1 MPPLFCND
9 EQPFN
14 RIIEIVDWLVTE
26 LVSLT
31 QPIDPEALPVNV
43 IIWTEFVILRAFTIF
58 LDKQTIAL
66 FINFIWNEITKKV
79 VYIP

>member
-1 MPPLFCND
+1 MPPLLCND

-31 QPIDPEALPVNV
+31 QPIEPEALPVNV
-43 IIWTEFVILRAFTIF
+43 MIWTEFVWQF
-58 LDKQTIAL
+58 LFNVDNHKYDIYY
-66 FINFIWNEITKKV
+66 ECS
-79 VYIP
+79 YISEKGT

>member
-1 MPPLFCND
+1 MND

-14 RIIEIVDWLVTE
+14 RIIEIVDWLVAE

-31 QPIDPEALPVNV
+31 QPIEPEPVNV
-43 IIWTEFVILRAFTIF
+43 LIWTKFVILRAFTVF

-79 VYIP
+79 VRYSKQIFLLC